1 MSGVNIDT
9 PTIILE
15 QDLSMSKNAVLRICF
30 LNPILIVTAWFIC
43 ASLASAADYQCTR
56 SDVTDRPRI
65 GLVLGGGGAR
75 GYAHLGVL
83 KKLEEMHI
91 PFDYIAGTSMG
102 SIVGGFLATGMDSEE
117 LTQVVSEADWD
128 DLFSDKTQREDL
140 PFRRKADDDLG
151 LYGPKLGIGKDS
163 NLLPKGVVSG
173 QKITFMFES
182 VVSQRVNVDNFNDLP
197 IPYRAI
203 ATDIVTGDMVVMDRG
218 ALSSA
223 MRASMAVPGVF
234 DPVHHKDRLL
244 VDGGLVRNLPVDVA
258 RDMGADV
265 VIAVDVGTK
274 LSGKDELDS
283 VVSIVYQMSGL
294 LTVSNTNTQI
304 ASMRENDVLISPD
317 IGDKIS
323 SSDFSKLNEA
333 IPIGYA
339 AAEAVQDKLQKYAVS
354 ESEYR
359 NWRQQI
365 ANCVAG
371 PPTVHFVSLDNRS
384 RFSDKVILDLVQ
396 FQPGQ
401 KLDVE
406 QLDKDLRQIYALGF
420 IRQAR
425 YNIVRKN
432 GLEGIE
438 IIVRPDERGNQYIE
452 TGLDLA
458 FSSRGTAVN
467 IRGGYLSTA
476 LDDRGSE
483 FRAVAQIGESPGI
496 LLDYFKPLDD
506 KLKYNFEP
514 SAYLIKRPLLLY
526 DENGAALGEI
536 DLHEYGASVGLS
548 REFGRYAELVAGFN
562 RYRGKLDVTIGS
574 PDIDPFKFDGAEF
587 NVGLKFDRLDNRYLP
602 TRGVYATLRYIDS
615 VESLGADDSFDQLE
629 FSFFS
634 SHTFGLHNLLLGMQY
649 KTSLDD
655 NIPIYAL
662 YTGGGFLN
670 MSGYEPN
677 SLIGSNFGYV
687 LAGYRYQVAKSGLL
701 PGYVGMSVEYGNAA
715 EDRKEIFS
723 DGRLNGSVYF
733 GYKSPL
739 GPVYLG
745 VGWSEDRS
753 AVYFIRLGALLG
765 GQNLGR
771 R

>member
-1 MSGVNIDT
+1 VN
-9 PTIILE
+9 
-15 QDLSMSKNAVLRICF
+15 
-30 LNPILIVTAWFIC
+30 
-43 ASLASAADYQCTR
+43 AADNQCYR
-56 SDVTDRPRI
+56 KEVSNRPKI
-65 GLVLGGGGAR
+65 GLALGGGGAR

-83 KKLEEMHI
+83 RKLEELHI
-91 PFDYIAGTSMG
+91 PVDYIAGTSMG
-102 SIVGGFLATGMDSEE
+102 SIVGGFFATGMTSDE
-117 LTQVVSEADWD
+117 LTKVVSDADWD

-182 VVSQRVNVDNFNDLP
+182 VVSQRVNVENFDDLP

-203 ATDIVTGDMVVMDRG
+203 ATDIITGDMVVMDRG

-234 DPVHHKDRLL
+234 DPVHHKDKLL

-274 LSGKDELDS
+274 LAGEDELDS
-283 VVSIVYQMSGL
+283 VVSIVFQMSGL
-294 LTVSNTNTQI
+294 LTVANTNRQI
-304 ASMRENDVLISPD
+304 ESMGENDVLISPD

-323 SSDFSKLNEA
+323 SSDFDKLDEA
-333 IPIGYA
+333 IPLGYA
-339 AAEAVQDKLQKYAVS
+339 AADAVQDQLQKYALP
-354 ESEYR
+354 ESEYLA
-359 NWRQQI
+359 WRRQVRD
-365 ANCVAG
+365 CVEG
-371 PPTVHFVSLDNRS
+371 PPQVHFVKLDNRS
-384 RFSDKVILDLVQ
+384 RFSDKVILDLIK

-401 KLDVE
+401 TLDVE
-406 QLDKDLRQIYALGF
+406 QLDADLRQIYALGF

-425 YNIVRKN
+425 YNIVQQN
-432 GLEGIE
+432 GLDGVQ
-438 IIVRPDERGNQYIE
+438 IIVRPDERGHQYIE
-452 TGLDLA
+452 TGLDLT
-458 FSSRGTAVN
+458 FSARGTAFN

-483 FRAVAQIGESPGI
+483 FRAVAQIGESPGV

-506 KLKYNFEP
+506 ELKYNFEP
-514 SAYLIKRPLLLY
+514 SAYLLKRPLLLY
-526 DENGAALGEI
+526 DDSGDALGEI
-536 DLHEYGASVGLS
+536 TLNEWGGSIGFS

-562 RYRGKLDVTIGS
+562 RYKGKLDVTIGS
-574 PDIDPFKFDGAEF
+574 PDIDPFKFNGAEF
-587 NVGLKFDRLDNRYLP
+587 LAGLKYDRLDNRYLP
-602 TRGVYATLRYIDS
+602 TRGNYSTLRYIRS
-615 VESLGADDSFDQLE
+615 VEGLGADASFEQLE
-629 FSFFS
+629 FSFYG
-634 SHTFGLHNLLLGMQY
+634 SHTFGRHNLLYGLQY
-649 KTSLDD
+649 NTSLDD
-655 NIPIYAL
+655 DIPIYAL

-677 SLIGSNFGYV
+677 SLIGSNYGFA
-687 LAGYRYQVAKSGLL
+687 LAGYRYQVAGSGLL
-701 PGYVGMSVEYGNAA
+701 PGYVGMTVEYGNAA
-715 EDRKEIFS
+715 DDRKEIFS

-745 VGWSEDRS
+745 LGWSEDRS
-753 AVYFIRLGALLG
+753 AIYFIRLGALVG
-765 GQNLGR
+765 GQSLGR

>member
-1 MSGVNIDT
+1 MPKPVIFPFSLLTPSALAFFCLWVAAPVN
-9 PTIILE
+9 
-15 QDLSMSKNAVLRICF
+15 
-30 LNPILIVTAWFIC
+30 
-43 ASLASAADYQCTR
+43 AADNQCIR
-56 SDVTDRPRI
+56 SDVSNRPKI

-83 KKLEEMHI
+83 KKLEEMRV

-102 SIVGGFLATGMDSEE
+102 SIVGGFLATGMDQEE
-117 LTQVVSEADWD
+117 LVNVVKGADWD
-128 DLFSDKTQREDL
+128 DLFKDNTSREDL

-151 LYGPKLGIGKDS
+151 LFGPKLGIGKDS
-163 NLLPKGVVSG
+163 SLLPKGVVSG
-173 QKITFMFES
+173 QKIVFMFES
-182 VVSQRVNVDNFNDLP
+182 VVSQRVNTDNFDDLP
-197 IPYRAI
+197 IPFRAI
-203 ATDIVTGDMVVMDRG
+203 ATDIVTGNMVVMDKG

-234 DPVHHKDRLL
+234 DPVRHHGQLL

-265 VIAVDVGTK
+265 IIAVDVGTK
-274 LSGKDELDS
+274 LATKDELNS
-283 VVSIVYQMSGL
+283 VIAIVYQMSGL

-304 ASMRENDVLISPD
+304 ELLGDSDVLIAPA

-323 SSDFSKLNEA
+323 SSDFDKLDEA
-333 IPIGYA
+333 IPLGYA
-339 AAEAVQDKLQKYAVS
+339 AADSVEDQLRKYALS

-359 NWRQQI
+359 SWRQQV
-365 ANCVAG
+365 ARCVEG

-384 RFSDKVILDLVQ
+384 RFSDKVILELIKV
-396 FQPGQ
+396 QPGQ
-401 KLDVE
+401 TLDVE
-406 QLDKDLRQIYALGF
+406 QLDKDLRHIYALGF

-425 YNIVRKN
+425 YNIVQKN
-432 GLEGIE
+432 GLDGIE

-452 TGLDLA
+452 TGLDLT
-458 FSSRGTAVN
+458 FSARGTAFN
-467 IRGGYLSTA
+467 IRGGYLGTA

-506 KLKYNFEP
+506 ELKYNFEP
-514 SAYLIKRPLLLY
+514 TAYLIKRPLLLY
-526 DENGAALGEI
+526 DNSGDALGEI
-536 DLHEYGASVGLS
+536 TLKEWGGSINFS

-562 RYRGKLDVTIGS
+562 RYKGELDITVGY
-574 PDIDPFKFDGAEF
+574 PEVEPFKFNGAEF
-587 NVGLKFDRLDNRYLP
+587 IAGLKYDRLDDRYLP
-602 TRGVYATLRYIDS
+602 TRGKYSTLRYISS
-615 VESLGADDSFDQLE
+615 VESLGADDSFNQLE
-629 FSFFS
+629 FEFFS
-634 SHTFGLHNLLLGMQY
+634 SHTFGLHNLLFGLQY
-649 KTSLDD
+649 NTSLKSD
-655 NIPIYAL
+655 IPIYAL

-677 SLIGSNFGYV
+677 SLIGPNYGYALV
-687 LAGYRYQVAKSGLL
+687 GYRYQVGKSGLL

-715 EDRKEIFS
+715 YDRQDIFS

-739 GPVYLG
+739 GPIYLG
-745 VGWSEDRS
+745 LGWSEDRS
-753 AVYFIRLGALLG
+753 AIYFIRLGALLG
-765 GQNLGR
+765 GQSLGR